1 MLGVSNK
8 VQGFIGTIVV
18 HTIFIALLLLISLSA
33 SLPEEENE
41 GLLINFGNSQDGFG
55 DFEPMVNYDNAV
67 AVTFNAKSDD
77 RKEDDKKIL
86 TQDFDENAP
95 AMEVKK
101 KTIKKDT
108 KKKTTPTKE
117 VTKTKK
123 ETKTTT
129 KETQDNKE
137 TEQTS
142 PTEEVKLP
150 VVNKKALFPGKATDG
165 GTGGEGITGKEGNQ
179 GSLEGSP
186 DSQNRTGGAT
196 GGNGEGEG
204 DGKGKGVSFKL
215 GGRKSL
221 VLPKPDYLKQKQGT
235 VVVQVTV
242 DRNGNVTK
250 ATPGVKG
257 SSTLDVD
264 LLKAAE
270 KAALTAKFDVSPNA
284 PAYQTGTITY
294 VFKFQ

>member
-1 MLGVSNK
+1 MVGISNK
-8 VQGFIGTIVV
+8 VQGFVGTIVV
-18 HTIFIALLLLISLSA
+18 HTLVIALLLLISLSA
-33 SLPEEENE
+33 SLPEDENE
-41 GLLINFGNSQDGFG
+41 GLLINFGNSQDGSG
-55 DFEPMVNYDNAV
+55 NIETMVNYDNAV
-67 AVTFNAKSDD
+67 AVTFTQKPENQ
-77 RKEDDKKIL
+77 KEDEKKIL
-86 TQDFDENAP
+86 TQDFDDNSP

-101 KTIKKDT
+101 KTTKKDT

-137 TEQTS
+137 TEQANT
-142 PTEEVKLP
+142 TEEVTLP

-165 GTGGEGITGKEGNQ
+165 GSGGEGVTGKEGNQ

-204 DGKGKGVSFKL
+204 NGKGKGINFNL

-221 VLPKPDYLKQKQGT
+221 SLPKPDYLKQKQGI
-235 VVVQVTV
+235 VVVEVTV
-242 DRNGNVTK
+242 DRQGKVTK
-250 ATPGVKG
+250 AIPGAKG
-257 SSTLDVD
+257 TTTLDED
-264 LLKAAE
+264 LHKAAV
-270 KAALTAKFDVSPNA
+270 KAALTAKFDVSENA
-284 PAYQTGTITY
+284 PAYQKGTITY